1 MIDRIPRELQELRQ
15 WVAAGEDKVPIN
27 PNTGRNADPGNR
39 LTWGSFAEANGTG
52 LRHIGFTLAPED
64 PYTIIDLD
72 DPFLRADKTR
82 ITPNCPDHEEALT
95 RVKRHARVMQLFDS
109 YTEISQ
115 SGQGM
120 HIIVRGRVPKGVRR
134 DKVEVYSSHRYM
146 ICTGNVFHDAPIAD
160 RQELLDV
167 LFAEM
172 DTTATT
178 DLVEGS
184 SVMDDKQVVDMAMR
198 ASNAD
203 KFNRLCAGQWEGHY
217 SSQSEADLALLTI
230 LAYYTRDN
238 EQVRRLFRYS
248 KLGQRDKAMRD
259 DYLNGALRKIRA
271 KQPPLVDLSNL
282 TLQAAPEP
290 VVVQET
296 PASEPQPKQ
305 VRAGAAITF
314 PPGLVGDIARFV
326 MGYAVRPVPEIA
338 LATGIALTAGIVGR
352 SYNISNTGLNQY
364 VIVLAPTGSGKE
376 AVAQATDCLINAVR
390 MSGVPMADQFVG
402 PAAFGSGQGLV
413 RTLADGAPCFVS
425 VLGEFGLTL
434 QQISSPRANAAEQ
447 MLLKVLLDLY
457 GKSGWGQTLRST
469 AYSDKE
475 KNTKIVQAPA
485 LTIIGESTPES
496 FYDGLSEA
504 LVSSGLIPR
513 FLTIQ
518 YDGPRPQRN
527 DNPFNPPDGMLVKQL
542 ADLCA
547 IALATQQNATCAPVQ
562 LDSEAKKAFARFD
575 KYVDSQFSG
584 AREAITQIWNR
595 AHLKALKLA
604 GLVAVG
610 INPHAPIVTLDAAKW
625 AIDFVITDAMSIVS
639 KFTQGDIGNSYS
651 KQFATVLRWME
662 GYRTLNTKQRQN
674 YKAPATVIH
683 KDEIVPLAMFTTMA
697 RTNKAF
703 NATPNRTPRQLVEQ
717 TLKDLVDEDVIQVI
731 PLDQCLLE
739 FKTKMPLYVRG
750 INWNTHFANL
760 QPE

>member
-15 WVAAGEDKVPIN
+15 WVAAGDNKIPIN
-27 PNTGRNADPGNR
+27 PNTGRPADPGNR
-39 LTWGSFAEANGTG
+39 LTWGTFAEANRAG
-52 LRHIGFTLAPED
+52 LKHIGFTLAIDD

-72 DPFLRADKTR
+72 DPFLRPDKTR

-95 RVKRHARVMQLFDS
+95 RTKRHARILQLFDS

-120 HIIVRGRVPKGVRR
+120 HVIVKGNVPKGVRR

-146 ICTGNVFHDAPIAD
+146 ICTGNVFRDAPIAD
-160 RQELLDV
+160 RQELLDQ

-172 DTTATT
+172 DSTATIE
-178 DLVEGS
+178 LVEGA
-184 SVMDDKQVVDMAMR
+184 SVMDDQQVVDMAMR

-203 KFNRLCAGQWEGHY
+203 KFNRLCAGKWEEHY
-217 SSQSEADLALLTI
+217 ASQSEADLALLTI
-230 LAYYTRDN
+230 IAYYTRDN

-248 KLGQRDKAMRD
+248 KLGQRDKALRD

-282 TLQAAPEP
+282 TMTPPEP
-290 VVVQET
+290 EQTIT
-296 PASEPQPKQ
+296 PAPAPAQACD
-305 VRAGAAITF
+305 VCDITF

-376 AVAQATDCLINAVR
+376 AVAQAVDCLINAVR

-425 VLGEFGLTL
+425 VLGEVGLTL
-434 QQISSPRANAAEQ
+434 QQISSPRANSAEQ

-475 KNTKIVQAPA
+475 KNTKVVQAPG

-496 FYDGLSEA
+496 FFDGLSEA

-518 YDGPRPQRN
+518 YNGPRPQRN
-527 DNPFNPPDGMLVKQL
+527 ENPFNPPDPVLVKRL

-547 IALATQQNATCAPVQ
+547 IALATQQNATCSPVQ
-562 LDSEAKKAFARFD
+562 LDSEATKMFARFD
-575 KYVDSQFSG
+575 KYVDSQFIG
-584 AREAITQIWNR
+584 AREAIIQIWNR

-604 GLVAVG
+604 GLVSVG
-610 INPHAPIVTLDAAKW
+610 INPHAPTVTADAAKW
-625 AIDFVITDAMSIVS
+625 AIDFVIKDAMAIVS

-651 KQFATVLRWME
+651 KQFATILRWME
-662 GYRTLNTKQRQN
+662 GYRTLSIKQRQN

-683 KDEIVPLAMFTTMA
+683 KPDVVPLAMFTTMA

-717 TLKDLVDEDVIQVI
+717 TLKDLVDEEIIALI

-739 FKTKMPLYVRG
+739 FKTKMPLYIRG
-750 INWNTHFANL
+750 INWATHYANAI
-760 QPE
+760 QEG